1 MSDYYT
7 ALARARY
14 CDAFLAAATPTI
26 AVTTAITSG
35 QTAAT
40 LATLSP
46 ALVYGGVY
54 GIAATGI
61 PAATTFTFR
70 GSPAITL
77 SQAATATNA
86 SAAATMTVTAG

>member
-14 CDAFLAAATPTI
+14 CEAFLAAAAPTI
-26 AVTTAITSG
+26 AATVAITSAS
-35 QTAAT
+35 TAAT
-40 LATLSP
+40 LASVSP

-61 PAATTFTFR
+61 PAATTFIYR
-70 GSPAITL
+70 GSPGIVL
-77 SQAATATNA
+77 SQAATATNGA
-86 SAAATMTVTAG
+86 AGATLSAI